1 MNVIEYHAL
10 ALHARSVALLAAYRE
25 LLRELKERRRE

>member
-10 ALHARSVALLAAYRE
+10 ALHARSVALLATYRE
-25 LLRELKERRRE
+25 LLRRIQNAIT

>member
-1 MNVIEYHAL
+1 MTSTEYQAL
-10 ALHARSVALLAAYRE
+10 AVHVRSVALLAAYRE

>member
-1 MNVIEYHAL
+1 MTPTAYQAL

-25 LLRELKERRRE
+25 LLRELKERR